1 VIELVVGGG
10 GGVVALAADAA
21 RCGQLAVVSLMD

>member
-1 VIELVVGGG
+1 VIELVVGG